1 MFFPIPKLKTKNAGL
16 CFVSGAEG
24 AGAALPAT
32 GAAEEV
38 QPHRPCLGERQIA
51 GGITA
56 LGMMG
61 AWDVHALA
69 QVLVGVVELVVQE
82 TMELLMAGEMG
93 ALAFQ

>member
-1 MFFPIPKLKTKNAGL
+1 
-16 CFVSGAEG
+16 
-24 AGAALPAT
+24 
-32 GAAEEV
+32 
-38 QPHRPCLGERQIA
+38 
-51 GGITA
+51 
-56 LGMMG
+56 MMG